1 MHTEYMHL
9 EVLPFVSVER
19 ERERGREN
27 HRQRSHLNAIAPLLV
42 ISSSWNPATYSIG
55 MASAYSGQTALC
67 HLSAPS
73 PTSND
78 GGGSRTSSAEAA
90 GVLTASTTLDSYVPP
105 KCLWSSARAGGGGGI
120 VVYKV
125 SSVRADLCAIQ
136 FVACMLLLCCDV
148 LSGPSLTN
156 KMTTVNTIPQ

>member
-1 MHTEYMHL
+1 
-9 EVLPFVSVER
+9 
-19 ERERGREN
+19 
-27 HRQRSHLNAIAPLLV
+27 
-42 ISSSWNPATYSIG
+42 

-73 PTSND
+73 PTAND
-78 GGGSRTSSAEAA
+78 GGGSRTSSAKAEAAA

-125 SSVRADLCAIQ
+125 SSVRADLIYVQ
-136 FVACMLLLCCDV
+136 FVACMLLFACDV
-148 LSGPSLTN
+148 PSFFWLG
-156 KMTTVNTIPQ
+156 MF

>member
-1 MHTEYMHL
+1 
-9 EVLPFVSVER
+9 
-19 ERERGREN
+19 
-27 HRQRSHLNAIAPLLV
+27 
-42 ISSSWNPATYSIG
+42 

-73 PTSND
+73 PISND

-120 VVYKV
+120 IVYKV

-136 FVACMLLLCCDV
+136 FVV
-148 LSGPSLTN
+148 LHVAL
-156 KMTTVNTIPQ
+156 VL

>member
-1 MHTEYMHL
+1 
-9 EVLPFVSVER
+9 
-19 ERERGREN
+19 
-27 HRQRSHLNAIAPLLV
+27 
-42 ISSSWNPATYSIG
+42 

-78 GGGSRTSSAEAA
+78 GGGSRTSSAKAEAKAA

-125 SSVRADLCAIQ
+125 SSVRADLCAIRCMH
-136 FVACMLLLCCDV
+136 VASSCVMCRRSFGWACFRMC
-148 LSGPSLTN
+148 SGPSLTN
-156 KMTTVNTIPQ
+156 KMTTVDATPRWLRNLAQNSQHNIAQIIQLR

>member
-1 MHTEYMHL
+1 
-9 EVLPFVSVER
+9 
-19 ERERGREN
+19 
-27 HRQRSHLNAIAPLLV
+27 
-42 ISSSWNPATYSIG
+42 

-148 LSGPSLTN
+148 PQNLAYTELPTLLKSFKFTNNSIHFVCSLSLSRHSSARCRHAASPCRPIIGPSCFRR
-156 KMTTVNTIPQ
+156 PSSHRGSSP